1 MAMTTY
7 ETRLRGAR
15 KRLVEALSHAME
27 PEAIGALESMVGTLN
42 RLIEPKHDAAPA
54 GMSMAEAD

>member
-15 KRLVEALSHAME
+15 KRLVEALDNAPGRAAQLDIETALGLLNGLIAKVGRE
-27 PEAIGALESMVGTLN
+27 PVA
-42 RLIEPKHDAAPA
+42 
-54 GMSMAEAD
+54 MAEAA